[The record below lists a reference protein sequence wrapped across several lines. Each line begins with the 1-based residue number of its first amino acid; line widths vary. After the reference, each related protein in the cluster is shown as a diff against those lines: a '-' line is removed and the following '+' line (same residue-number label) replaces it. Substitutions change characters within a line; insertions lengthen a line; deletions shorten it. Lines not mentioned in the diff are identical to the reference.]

1 MDLKRKEMIMNRIF
15 SSLLLLFIIRAS
27 VLGQEVEFRYS
38 KADIDYNKYF
48 SDSIYNQ
55 TRPNEEI
62 YNLKP
67 MLEVGVCVPNGGIY
81 RLFNKFKWKEKSSK
95 QLINI
100 FLESPYTEKAPLIY
114 NRYGWYS
121 LESNKG
127 DYKFDNIIEPFLIK
141 AYNNN
146 SRVIL
151 GIASMCGES
160 SHMSHTYKGRY
171 MAIPDYLY
179 EELDQTQYPAY
190 EDNTY
195 GKGYTVNYDSPLLF
209 KRYNKLLKSFS
220 KWLDGNLKGTNIKRK
235 DIIYAIEMRYMG
247 YWGEGSVKSTY
258 YPSTNLIDRY
268 IDSYVKYFP
277 DVLLIAGGQ
286 ETLHLPTYENY
297 IKNKD
302 KAQYKVAMRHVYK
315 LMTTKNKIGNIGMF
329 IDSWHKY
336 SNQYDLNSRRII
348 MNDNNEIISLA
359 NFLKEET
366 WGNIYLT
373 GEFGYLT
380 TLSPK
385 GDIPYSGIYQQFST
399 RHISGISIHNLTVS
413 DSHKQ
418 LKISDEVYKNVK
430 RCLSMMGY
438 RLVFN
443 SLSTHKHNDQ
453 LSISFCLKN
462 IGVSKIFHD
471 YYELHYIIKDNDD
484 NIILDYSSDFDFRTI
499 GSNKDEPLLYVKGG
513 SIIQDFIPYKKGK
526 LYLKIID
533 KKGIEHPM
541 CLSNYGRIP
550 DGSYYL
556 TELK

>member
-1 MDLKRKEMIMNRIF
+1 MDFKRKTRMIRALLTLA
-15 SSLLLLFIIRAS
+15 LLLIIR
-27 VLGQEVEFRYS
+27 VTTLGQEVEFRYS
-38 KADIDYNKYF
+38 KADIDYDKYF
-48 SDSIYNQ
+48 SDSVYNQ
-55 TRPNEEI
+55 IQSNEDI

-67 MLEVGVCVPNGGIY
+67 MLEVGICVPNGGIY
-81 RLFNKFKWKEKSSK
+81 KLFNKTKWNEKSSK
-95 QLINI
+95 QLIDI
-100 FLESPYTEKAPLIY
+100 FTESPYTEKTPLLY

-127 DYKFDNIIEPFLIK
+127 EYKFDKIIEPFLIK

-160 SHMSHTYKGRY
+160 SHMSHTYQGRY

-179 EELDQTQYPAY
+179 EELAQTQYPVY

-209 KRYNKLLKSFS
+209 KRYNKLLKNFS
-220 KWLDGNLKGTNIKRK
+220 KWLDGTLKGTNIKRK
-235 DIIYAIEMRYMG
+235 DIVYAIETRYMG

-268 IDSYVKYFP
+268 IDSYIKHFP
-277 DVLLIAGGQ
+277 NILLIAGGQ

-302 KAQYKVAMRHVYK
+302 KAQYKVAMHHVYK
-315 LMTTKNKIGNIGMF
+315 LLSTKNIIGNIGMF

-348 MNDNNEIISLA
+348 MNDNNDIISLA
-359 NFLKEET
+359 NYLKEET

-399 RHISGISIHNLTVS
+399 RNMSGISIHNLTVS
-413 DSHKQ
+413 DSKKQ
-418 LKISDEVYKNVK
+418 LEISDKVYENVK
-430 RCLSMMGY
+430 KCLSMIGY
-438 RLVFN
+438 RIVLN
-443 SLSTHKHNDQ
+443 SLSTNKFNDQ
-453 LSISFCLKN
+453 LTISFCLRN
-462 IGVSKIFHD
+462 IGTSKIFHD

-484 NIILDYSSDFDFRTI
+484 NIILDYCSDFDFRTI
-499 GSNKDEPLLYVKGG
+499 EPNKNEPLLYIEGG
-513 SIIQDFIPYKKGK
+513 NKIQDTIPYKEGK
-526 LYLKIID
+526 LYLKIVD

-541 CLSNYGRIP
+541 CLSNYGRLP
-550 DGSYYL
+550 DGSYFL
-556 TELK
+556 TELQ